1 MQPDSSQNQDDEIE
15 PSQNQQIH
23 HHQQEQKFGRTW
35 ADLFSGG
42 GFFLLCFTAI
52 IGLVFLIYTYGNLIP
67 MWGFVSV
74 GLSLIWWPFLA
85 ARARED
91 TSLMMVI
98 DSASSLTEYRVGS
111 RYPVEIEGG
120 GVWFGSRTGV
130 SRMLLTELDLENKW
144 GVGSPLAGF
153 TPFDYIRDMTT
164 LQRLSKA
171 FTDHLQGERVTNE
184 LVGLE
189 VERKVQEYS
198 QTWLEMLYGDLD
210 PTELKD
216 IIARTSQNQEIYESE
231 EVDLTQAVGDDI
243 ESSSA

>member
-1 MQPDSSQNQDDEIE
+1 MSDDTSQNQEENYD
-15 PSQNQQIH
+15 SLQNQQIH

-35 ADLFSGG
+35 ADLLSGG
-42 GFFLLCFTAI
+42 GFYFLALVSIIGIVFLL
-52 IGLVFLIYTYGNLIP
+52 YEYGSLIP
-67 MWGFVSV
+67 FWFYTSIA
-74 GLSLIWWPFLA
+74 LSLIWWPFLA

-111 RYPVEIEGG
+111 RYPIHIEGG

-130 SRMLLTELDLENKW
+130 SRMLLTELDLENQV

-153 TPFDYIRDMTT
+153 TPFDYIRDMST

-198 QTWLEMLYGDLD
+198 TTWLEMLYGDLD
-210 PTELKD
+210 PSELKD
-216 IIARTSQNQEIYESE
+216 IIARTSQNQEMYDIEKDDY
-231 EVDLTQAVGDDI
+231 VQTVGD
-243 ESSSA
+243 EFEPTTA

>member
-1 MQPDSSQNQDDEIE
+1 MTENTQNQIDMDE
-15 PSQNQQIH
+15 PQTQQIH
-23 HHQQEQKFGRTW
+23 HHQAEQKFGRTW
-35 ADLFSGG
+35 ADLLSGG
-42 GFFLLCFTAI
+42 GFYFLALAGI
-52 IGLVFLIYTYGNLIP
+52 VGLVFLLYTYGSSIP
-67 MWGFVSV
+67 NWTYVSI

-111 RYPVEIEGG
+111 RYPVHIEGG

-130 SRMLLTELDLENKW
+130 SRMLLTKLDLENQW

-164 LQRLSKA
+164 LQRLSSA

-216 IIARTSQNQEIYESE
+216 IIARTSQNQEMYQSDEGDF
-231 EVDLTQAVGDDI
+231 VQTVGDEI
-243 ESSSA
+243 ESSTA